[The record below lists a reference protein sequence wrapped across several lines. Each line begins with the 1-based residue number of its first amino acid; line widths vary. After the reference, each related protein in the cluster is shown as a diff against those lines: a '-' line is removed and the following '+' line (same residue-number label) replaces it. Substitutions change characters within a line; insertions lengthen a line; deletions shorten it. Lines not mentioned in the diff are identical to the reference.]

1 MKIPNILD
9 CWSKKT
15 SSHSIINQR
24 VSFVCFF
31 PLQASSFGKW
41 RSSESRRLSTSV
53 LAMMWPPFC
62 LAASLWSTQTPRT
75 SLSLMKET
83 GWSDDQWGKF
93 KKKGQ
98 RTNIF
103 RCPNPQN
110 LQSTPHPS
118 NSPSD
123 FFPFRLFYLVISVSL
138 SFVSGGDSPRRPCL
152 SL

>member
-1 MKIPNILD
+1 MPNILD
-9 CWSKKT
+9 GWSKKT
-15 SSHSIINQR
+15 SSHSIISQS

-41 RSSESRRLSTSV
+41 RSSESRRLSMSA

-62 LAASLWSTQTPRT
+62 LAVSLWSTQTPRM

-83 GWSDDQWGKF
+83 GWSDGK
-93 KKKGQ
+93 KDQ
-98 RTNIF
+98 RTNKF
-103 RCPNPQN
+103 RCPNPQD

-138 SFVSGGDSPRRPCL
+138 SFVSGGDSPLRPCL
-152 SL
+152 SLCVQ